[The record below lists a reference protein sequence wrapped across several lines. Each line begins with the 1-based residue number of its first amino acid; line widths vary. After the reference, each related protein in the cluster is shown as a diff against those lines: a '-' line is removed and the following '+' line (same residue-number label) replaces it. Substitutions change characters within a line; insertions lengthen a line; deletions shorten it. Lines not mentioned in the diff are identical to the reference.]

1 MCPAVGQGAL
11 AIETRSD
18 DRQTRTLLNFLNDP
32 DTRLAIE
39 CERALLEELGGGCQV
54 PIGAHAEK
62 RAARLHLRAMVGRP
76 DGSEILREHASGDD
90 AERLGRETAQK
101 LLERGADKI
110 LRDVYT
116 QEVAVPKQP

>member
-1 MCPAVGQGAL
+1 M
-11 AIETRSD
+11 
-18 DRQTRTLLNFLNDP
+18 
-32 DTRLAIE
+32 
-39 CERALLEELGGGCQV
+39 